1 MSKREEFN
9 KKVITIKLVLILVV
23 GIILGVSCIFS
34 KQIENLLGIGDKES
48 GFVSSEI
55 LQDSKLSVHYID
67 VGQGDSTLICLPDG
81 KVMLIDVGE
90 SYAGDEVVNYLEALE
105 IEVIDYFVLTHS
117 DSDHSGGVKK
127 VFEAF
132 EIKTIYRPFQLSV
145 DESGAPTA
153 HENLSA
159 YLADSSLDCNQV
171 DTVVY
176 ANFLKYAY
184 TETYTEGGDIK
195 NADVWCFY
203 DGLVIESTTQG
214 EEYVIEFFAPLRV
227 QGYSSFDYTAT
238 QTYGYPTKSYGNNT
252 NNHSPVILLE
262 CAETSFVFTG
272 DAEKNAERDF
282 VNSLSTAEKDR
293 FENVDVFQAG
303 HHGSDTSN
311 TEELLNLIT
320 PTYVVASCGENNKHG
335 HPDEEVVGRIQNL
348 PHSVNDYFLTTAE
361 SGNIVFA
368 FKDDGTLAYTALKAG
383 DMQVTIY
390 WWHIAVGAFLA
401 ISIIIICV
409 KVTTNKKATAKRI
422 VSTTKRVSKK
432 FRAK

>member
-81 KVMLIDVGE
+81 KVMLIDAGT
-90 SYAGDEVVNYLEALE
+90 SKAGDYVVNYIKALE
-105 IEVIDYFVLTHS
+105 IDTIDYFVATHS
-117 DSDHSGGVKK
+117 DADHVGGAEK
-127 VFEAF
+127 VFDAF
-132 EIKTIYRPFQLSV
+132 QIKTVYRPFQISV
-145 DESGAPTA
+145 KNGVPTQY
-153 HENLSA
+153 EK
-159 YLADSSLDCNQV
+159 LASYITDDTLDCNQA
-171 DTVVY
+171 TEGVY
-176 ANFLKYAY
+176 AEFLRCAY
-184 TETYTEGGDIK
+184 TETYSDGAETK
-195 NADVWCFY
+195 NAEVWCSY
-203 DGLVIESTTQG
+203 DGIVIDSTLSA
-214 EEYVIEFFAPLRV
+214 EEFSIEFFAPVRV
-227 QGYSSFDYTAT
+227 QGYSAFDYAQT
-238 QTYGYPTKSYGNNT
+238 QTYGYPTKSYTSHSDNNA
-252 NNHSPVILLE
+252 SPIMLLE
-262 CAETSFVFTG
+262 YNESSFMFTG
-272 DAEKNAERDF
+272 DAAFDAEEDF
-282 VNSLSTAEKDR
+282 LASLTTDEESR
-293 FENVDVFQAG
+293 FNDIDVYQAG
-303 HHGSDTSN
+303 HHGSNTSN
-311 TEELLNLIT
+311 SQELLELIT
-320 PTYVVASCGENNKHG
+320 PTYVVVSCKNSAYG
-335 HPDEEVVGRIQNL
+335 HPGEDFVERLKTL
-348 PHSVNDYFLTTAE
+348 PHEVNDYLLITE
-361 SGNIVFA
+361 KIGNIVFA